1 MKKYLVELLLS
12 HLSDEILNKLQKK
25 APQKQGRTVILY
37 NQNKNARKNC
47 IELLTNINNIDY
59 TIDFLE
65 TGRVHITVKENYLLG
80 KNLVSLTELEQ
91 MILKR
96 GGAQLGY
103 LIFVIEQYNLG
114 GLSSIFDDNPEI
126 VLKFTTFLATSELQ
140 DYIIKNENTDSV
152 ATEHKV
158 SDEFEIKLNKLKKKI
173 EQNKRRE
180 ERDRKHYKDILS
192 QLHEQNYLYDK
203 QTEELNEIK
212 KKLLDKEFIIS
223 EKELKLNKVSKLF
236 ENALK
241 KNNELEKEIN
251 ELMQTVALLKQDQKS
266 LLVIG
271 NLPNNSILDNLN
283 YHIIVLPDTI
293 KFVETIN
300 KNEFVKVY
308 IQSEYVSISEYF
320 ELKHE
325 FTGLSFEYTS
335 RKNMIKG

>member
-65 TGRVHITVKENYLLG
+65 TGRVYITVKENYLLG

-158 SDEFEIKLNKLKKKI
+158 SDAFEIKLNKLKKK
-173 EQNKRRE
+173 
-180 ERDRKHYKDILS
+180 
-192 QLHEQNYLYDK
+192 
-203 QTEELNEIK
+203 
-212 KKLLDKEFIIS
+212 
-223 EKELKLNKVSKLF
+223 
-236 ENALK
+236 
-241 KNNELEKEIN
+241 
-251 ELMQTVALLKQDQKS
+251 
-266 LLVIG
+266 
-271 NLPNNSILDNLN
+271 
-283 YHIIVLPDTI
+283 
-293 KFVETIN
+293 
-300 KNEFVKVY
+300 
-308 IQSEYVSISEYF
+308 
-320 ELKHE
+320 
-325 FTGLSFEYTS
+325 
-335 RKNMIKG
+335 